1 MSGIKRF
8 ASITKPAVNDNHT
21 VKSTGAVER
30 YFRKLLSIL
39 IYDFFIF
46 IIEER
51 Q

>member
-21 VKSTGAVER
+21 VNSTGAVER